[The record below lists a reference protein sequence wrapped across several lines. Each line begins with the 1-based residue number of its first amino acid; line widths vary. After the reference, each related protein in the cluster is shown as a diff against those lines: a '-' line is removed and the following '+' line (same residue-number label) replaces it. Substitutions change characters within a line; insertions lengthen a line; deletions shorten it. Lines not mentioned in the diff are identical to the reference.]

1 MAFKEVARR
10 MFVSIKNI
18 NKNKQEVIINTELIA
33 SLVPDTNC
41 VVMCGRIAPFIVDKR
56 TFNKLMGICLDKE
69 QKPRKGHK

>member
-1 MAFKEVARR
+1 MAFKEVIRR

-56 TFNKLMGICLDKE
+56 TFSKLMGICLGTE